1 VTWIPWVTAPTSGRA
16 AARADAAR
24 AAVSM
29 GHAAAIRASL
39 AEHADRAALTDRAAR
54 TDGTDRIDPRRAV
67 PALLSYDEAVT
78 LVCDAT
84 GWPIGHVWIRA
95 AQGWR
100 SSGAWHDAGPE
111 YADLKASTAVA
122 DLGSGRGIVAAVLH
136 LGASRVLPGLAGLGS
151 TVRERDAAAIG
162 LATVVGVPVRRGG
175 QIEAVFE
182 FVTAE
187 TVEAEDSLADA
198 LLEVAAL
205 ARLRVPGRINPFD
218 AAQAATAAAV
228 AARKTVLLDIALPI
242 DLAG

>member
-1 VTWIPWVTAPTSGRA
+1 
-16 AARADAAR
+16 
-24 AAVSM
+24 M
-29 GHAAAIRASL
+29 GHAAAIRAAL
-39 AEHADRAALTDRAAR
+39 ADHADRANSVDRA
-54 TDGTDRIDPRRAV
+54 DPRRTV
-67 PALLSYDEAVT
+67 PALLSYDEAVV
-78 LVCDAT
+78 LVCEAT
-84 GWPIGHVWIRA
+84 GWPVGHVWARE

-122 DLGSGRGIVAAVLH
+122 DLSSGRGIVAAVLH

-182 FVTAE
+182 FVTADR
-187 TVEAEDSLADA
+187 VEAEDSLADA

-205 ARLRVPGRINPFD
+205 ARLRVPGRIDP
-218 AAQAATAAAV
+218 AQAATAAQAAAAA

>member
-1 VTWIPWVTAPTSGRA
+1 
-16 AARADAAR
+16 
-24 AAVSM
+24 M

-39 AEHADRAALTDRAAR
+39 ADHTDPQR
-54 TDGTDRIDPRRAV
+54 TV
-67 PALLSYDEAVT
+67 PALLTYDEAVV
-78 LVCDAT
+78 LVCNAT
-84 GWPIGHVWIRA
+84 GWPVGHVWARG

-100 SSGAWHDAGPE
+100 STGAWHDAGPE
-111 YADLKASTAVA
+111 YADLKASTAVT

-182 FVTAE
+182 FMTADH
-187 TVEAEDSLADA
+187 VEAEDSLADA

-218 AAQAATAAAV
+218 AAQAATAAAA